1 MATLNFLSD
10 FQELIGYELSNLG
23 HASQPDEDLD
33 TVLIRYLN
41 LLRRLPPV
49 VPWTVKQSTDV
60 ANKSLPKEIRDGLK
74 QFIKKAESG
83 EDLKPYLSTQINDPD
98 YADLMF
104 YDGGI
109 FHFHLGTTP
118 HLKHKGFIKRT
129 GELLFAITEQ
139 STATMYLIDTHPH
152 KGGFTNQ
159 ALLRIIEKNWSEILE
174 PYTVYGVSGL
184 SYHASDDDIG
194 TFREAQI
201 NAMIQTPSGR
211 CLVPMGGGITLA
223 GTSAQNRIEAN
234 RVIGTI
240 RQLEKQIIQNR
251 EALESYFK
259 TKYRKDWDEL
269 KFKLTSFE
277 LVVRVEEV
285 ITGEVVF
292 KQGQQGHLLDRLSK
306 LI

>member
-10 FQELIGYELSNLG
+10 FQELIEYELSNLG
-23 HASQPDEDLD
+23 HASQPGEELD

-74 QFIKKAESG
+74 QFINKAESG
-83 EDLKPYLSTQINDPD
+83 KDLKPYLSIQINNPD

-104 YDGGI
+104 YDWGI
-109 FHFHLGTTP
+109 LHFHLGTTP
-118 HLKHKGFIKRT
+118 HPKHKGFIKRT

-139 STATMYLIDTHPH
+139 STATMYLIDIHPH
-152 KGGFTNQ
+152 IGGFTNQ

-201 NAMIQTPSGR
+201 NAMIQTPNGR

-223 GTSAQNRIEAN
+223 GTSLLITRKADDVRTTISKLENHIVQHQETIEN
-234 RVIGTI
+234 D
-240 RQLEKQIIQNR
+240 
-251 EALESYFK
+251 FK
-259 TKYRKDWDEL
+259 SNYRKEWDDL
-269 KFKLTSFE
+269 KFKLTSFDP
-277 LVVRVEEV
+277 VIRVEEV
-285 ITGEVVF
+285 ITGKVVF
-292 KQGQQGHLLDRLSK
+292 EQENRG
-306 LI
+306 IF